1 MNILSGYEFD
11 IKTDRDVNKIIKW
24 WNDTLFEQGY
34 VPMDEFELKCD
45 LATEFSH
52 RKYCWSFELTTN
64 RIEACI
70 RKDAYH
76 VKSSWHI
83 YLPKPEIISQR
94 TNHD

>member
-1 MNILSGYEFD
+1 MGILSGYYVD
-11 IKTDRDVNKIIKW
+11 IKTDREVNAIIKW

-34 VPMDEFELKCD
+34 VPMDEFELKCNVASD
-45 LATEFSH
+45 SNH
-52 RKYCWSFELTTN
+52 WKYCWSFELTTD
-64 RIEACI
+64 RIKSCI

-83 YLPKPEIISQR
+83 YLPEPEIISQR